1 MVAKKKSSSSP
12 SSDAIAPI
20 YVIHGKERRS
30 VIAEVAKTL
39 SMLLDGA
46 DEQTA
51 LTVFEE
57 GALWADVHNDLC
69 TLPFLSPRRI
79 VMIKGADDFISK
91 NRSLLEAYMENPSE
105 TGVLVLQADSFPGN
119 TRLAKV
125 VKKEGVIKG
134 FDVVKPKDLSTH
146 LTQYAKTKHGL
157 LLSRQAANVLIE
169 LSGDHAGML
178 ENEID
183 KLRCYVLDSGSTVK
197 SISIDDIEAV
207 VGHNRTFNIFNVLD
221 AMGDG
226 KTDLAL
232 RQFHKMLQDDKD
244 AQYTVVAGFAWQIRR
259 LYEARS
265 MMEKKCSA
273 QQVIK
278 TLRIWHNKES
288 FIRQVKR
295 LNLVQLGGMIQVLA
309 LIDYG
314 SKTSSGDVILG
325 MEKLI
330 VRFCLPDQRQAG

>member
-1 MVAKKKSSSSP
+1 MVAKKKSSTQSV
-12 SSDAIAPI
+12 SDAIAPI
-20 YVIHGKERRS
+20 YVIYGKERRA
-30 VIAEVAKTL
+30 VIAQVATTIE
-39 SMLLDGA
+39 MLLDGA

-51 LTVFEE
+51 LTVFDED
-57 GALWADVHNDLC
+57 AIWADVHCDLC

-79 VMIKGADDFISK
+79 IVIRGADDFISK
-91 NRSLLEAYMENPSE
+91 NRTLLETYMEKPSE

-134 FDVVKPKDLSTH
+134 FDLVKPKDLSAH
-146 LTQYAKTKHGL
+146 LTQYSKIKHGL
-157 LLSRQAANVLIE
+157 ILSRQAANVLIE
-169 LSGDHAGML
+169 LTGDHAGML

-183 KLRCYVLDSGSTVK
+183 KLRCYVLNSGGTVK

-207 VGHNRTFNIFNVLD
+207 VGNNRTFNIFNVLD
-221 AMGDG
+221 AMGGG
-226 KTDLAL
+226 KIELAL

-265 MMEKKCSA
+265 MMENKCSA

-278 TLRIWHNKES
+278 TLRVWYNKES
-288 FIRQVKR
+288 FISQVKR
-295 LNLVQLGGMIQVLA
+295 LNLLRLGGMIQMLEK
-309 LIDYG
+309 IDYT

-330 VRFCLPDQRQAG
+330 VRFCLPDKRLA